1 MQLSSLHSPH
11 DSVAVTSRN
20 MQEPTGEDVS
30 RKTKLLD
37 KIQRS

>member
-20 MQEPTGEDVS
+20 TQEPTGEDVS